1 MPQSP
6 HPGVKIVRPKLA
18 SGERATYY
26 YHRATGKRLPDD
38 PNSTAFKL
46 ALEGLNRQVEAD
58 KAPPAVVPTIGSLI
72 RQYQGAPDW
81 KDLAAST
88 REIEQFNINAIEK
101 AFGEMPLAAVE
112 RKGARSVFLEWRDDM
127 AEDTPRAADAKLT
140 RLARIL
146 KFAFDREIIDRH
158 PLSTFKRV
166 YKVDRSEILWLPEHF
181 AKLNAT
187 ASEPIRLAAFVALH
201 TGQRRGDL
209 IALRWSQYD
218 GEAIRLQQSK
228 TGAKVF
234 IPCTEALKAVLD
246 DLKARAEA
254 KAAGGPSGGI
264 GHNGGPAL
272 NVGALHILN
281 STGGRPWTIEAFKQ
295 AWRYAFLQTEI
306 EEDLHFHDIR
316 GTAVT
321 MLAEAGCTVPEIC
334 SITGHTLASATK
346 ILERYLART
355 NVLARSA
362 IAKLELRLSME
373 GGRIGLKASLGSD
386 SLAGVYCA
394 LI

>member
-1 MPQSP
+1 MPHHLPLFSRHPGGESKVPQSSL
-6 HPGVKIVRPKLA
+6 PGVKIVRSKLA

-26 YHRATGKRLPDD
+26 YHRATGMRLPAD

-58 KAPPAVVPTIGSLI
+58 KAPPVEVPTIGSLI

-234 IPCTEALKAVLD
+234 IPCTEALKAVLNA
-246 DLKARAEA
+246 LRAARTA
-254 KAAGGPSGGI
+254 KAAR
-264 GHNGGPAL
+264 ADL
-272 NVGALHILN
+272 GALSILN
-281 STGGRPWTIEAFKQ
+281 SAGGHPWTIEAFKH
-295 AWRYAFLQTEI
+295 AWRAAFLQTEI

-355 NVLARSA
+355 NVLAKSA
-362 IAKLELRLSME
+362 IAKLELRL
-373 GGRIGLKASLGSD
+373 AS
-386 SLAGVYCA
+386 
-394 LI
+394 